1 MTLVLIYCFI
11 VGVCLGSFL
20 NVVLYRFD
28 TGLGVKGRS
37 MCMSCSKKL
46 GVFELVPIVSYVML
60 RGKCR
65 GCRTSI
71 SLQYPLVEL
80 AAGLIVLAASWS
92 ALELLPMH
100 PALFILWSVVASLV
114 GLVLL
119 AIFVYDLR
127 HMLIP
132 DMFSYLFIAS
142 SFVLTVVRTQLP
154 ASMVWALSG
163 DGEIVRHIVAAVLV
177 AAPLLVIW
185 LATRGRGLGLG
196 DVILAIGMGMLLGM
210 SQGFAALMLAFWI
223 GAAFAICYVLYV
235 HVQGKRGGSVE
246 SLRKKAIP
254 FGPFLIIATVLVF
267 VCSISF
273 MDVVNVFSF
282 WQGVR

>member
-1 MTLVLIYCFI
+1 MTLVLIYCFV

-46 GVFELVPIVSYVML
+46 GVLELVPVLSYVLL

-71 SLQYPLVEL
+71 SIQYPLVEL

-92 ALELLPMH
+92 ALELLPAQ
-100 PALFILWSVVASLV
+100 PAVFVAWLVLVSLV

-132 DMFSYLFIAS
+132 DMFSYLFIAAALA
-142 SFVLTVVRTQLP
+142 LTALRTWLP
-154 ASMVWALSG
+154 PSMMWALP

-185 LATRGRGLGLG
+185 LATKGRGLGLG

-210 SQGFAALMLAFWI
+210 SEGFAALMLSFWI

-235 HVQGKRGGSVE
+235 HVQGKRGSSVT

-254 FGPFLIIATVLVF
+254 FGPFLIIATVVVF
-267 VCSISF
+267 VFSISF